1 MFRAMRPKTRFC
13 WGGLLKRKR
22 VESLG
27 AERVWAPASEGRRN
41 QGACLEMQ
49 AGSPE
54 SQLLIRS
61 KIEFYRDGERVIC
74 SKIRQF
80 GLLVQSLGDGSLAEK
95 GGCQLETAGAKYR
108 SQVAV
113 YGRWR
118 SR

>member
-1 MFRAMRPKTRFC
+1 MSKDDGCQSRCCSRSATGYHRMGVVLRT
-13 WGGLLKRKR
+13 
-22 VESLG
+22 
-27 AERVWAPASEGRRN
+27 WAPASEGRRN

-49 AGSPE
+49 AGPPE

-61 KIEFYRDGERVIC
+61 KIDFYRDGERVIC

-95 GGCQLETAGAKYR
+95 GGCQLETAAAKYR

-113 YGRWR
+113 YRRWR
-118 SR
+118 SL